1 MENLEKTLHV
11 TTQGMYLRLEVDAL
25 RAEKEDGTI
34 VRVPIRQLG
43 AVYLYGRVGLSTD
56 ALHRLAQESI
66 PVVWFS
72 RSGRYV
78 ARTAGPVSGN
88 VLLRWAQFEAAGDSR
103 RSCEIAKPIVA
114 AKLLNSRTVLLDAA
128 KDSDTKAGTMR
139 EVAAQLALLVES
151 LPRAAD
157 LDTIRGLEGQGARLY
172 LSSIGRL
179 SKQAEFQFAFRSRRP
194 ALDRMNALLSFLY
207 AMVRVRCVAALE
219 AIGLDSQVG
228 FLHAMRPGRESLGLD
243 LMEEFRSP
251 FADRFALTLVNRRQ
265 LGPADFVE
273 RPGGAFEMT
282 DSGRSTVLKTWD
294 EFMAASVPHRAFDRS
309 VERRFVPHVQAM
321 LLARHLRGDLHAYL
335 PFRTMG
341 R

>member
-25 RAEKEDGTI
+25 RAEKDDGSI

-88 VLLRWAQFEAAGDSR
+88 VLLRWAQFEAASDSR

-114 AKLLNSRTVLLDAA
+114 AKLLNSRTVLLDVA
-128 KDSDTKAGTMR
+128 KDSETNAGALR
-139 EVAAQLALLVES
+139 DVAAKLSLLVES
-151 LPRAAD
+151 VPHSSD
-157 LDTIRGLEGQGARLY
+157 LDTVRGLEGQGARIY
-172 LSSIGRL
+172 LATIGAL
-179 SKQAEFQFAFRSRRP
+179 AKQPEFKFAFRSRRP

-207 AMVRVRCVAALE
+207 AMVRVRCVAAVE

-228 FLHAMRPGRESLGLD
+228 FLHALRPGRESLALD

-251 FADRFALTLVNRRQ
+251 FADRFALTLINRRQ
-265 LGPADFVE
+265 LGPSDFTE
-273 RPGGAFEMT
+273 RPGGAFELT

-294 EFMAASVPHRAFDRS
+294 DFMASPVPHRALDRS
-309 VERRFVPHVQAM
+309 VERRFVPHIQAT
-321 LLARHLRGDLHAYL
+321 LLARHLRGDLGAYL
-335 PFRTMG
+335 PFRTVG